1 LPTLVAVRD
10 ALAARRSVNG
20 RRGACIVTLLALIAS
35 VALPIE
41 ATPASAAAPL
51 TVGQLTLHRCPDVD
65 LTWCG
70 DIDRRLDAAI
80 PSLGTIN
87 IHFEWRPA
95 VNVSIGTIV
104 AVEGGPGYAS
114 TLSRDYYIDLFE
126 PLLRDHDLLI
136 VDNRGTGL
144 SGAIDCPGLQSET
157 GDYLKNVGKCGEQLG
172 DAAWAYGTAD
182 AADDM
187 GAIIQKL
194 GVAPV
199 DLYGDSYGTYF
210 GQVFSVRHPDLL
222 RSVVLDAAYP
232 VQPDDYLYVEAAPAT
247 NHAMAVSC
255 DRSPTCAAL
264 PTTPAERLQALLD
277 IVRVTPITG
286 TGHDAD
292 GAPYDIVIDAPE
304 LIDITRSAAYGYGAY
319 REFDPAVRAFL
330 DHGDAVPLL
339 RMSAELGAGGASDPT
354 EFSDGLYA
362 AVSCIDYPQPF
373 DFTKSRQVRRQ
384 ELEANLANDQA
395 TMPDVFAPFTIDEY
409 RRADWQELD
418 SCLRWPKPPAN
429 HHPTSAIE
437 PGTPYPDVPTLVF
450 SGELDSLT
458 SPAEGDQVAARY
470 PSVTHVLVANE
481 FHVSAT
487 ADRFG
492 CAEAIV
498 RHFVRTLSA
507 GDTSCAATKPDVHML
522 PTFAMSAAD
531 LVPATA
537 RAHDHSRHIDRQ
549 VAVAAA
555 FSATDA
561 MQRWTNGYS
570 GAGIG
575 LRGGTFTSTGD
586 PVVTLHLD
594 NLRWVDDV
602 RVTGTVR
609 WNRTTG
615 EVVARL
621 AVAGPATQH
630 GDMVIRWNELRPRP
644 TATIGGRIGGR
655 NIVASMPSP

>member
-1 LPTLVAVRD
+1 MVAGV
-10 ALAARRSVNG
+10 AA
-20 RRGACIVTLLALIAS
+20 
-35 VALPIE
+35 PIDVS
-41 ATPASAAAPL
+41 PVSAAARL
-51 TVGQLTLHRCPDVD
+51 VVGDLTLRPCPDLD
-65 LTWCG
+65 RTWCG
-70 DIDRRLDAAI
+70 HVDRQVDAAI
-80 PSLGTIN
+80 PSLGSIG

-95 VNVSIGTIV
+95 VATSVGTLV

-126 PLLRDHDLLI
+126 PLLVDHDLLI

-157 GDYLKNVGKCGEQLG
+157 GDYVKNVGKCGQQLG

-187 GAIIQKL
+187 AAIIQHL

-222 RSVVLDAAYP
+222 RSAVLDAAYP
-232 VQPDDYLYVEAAPAT
+232 VQADDYLYVEAAPAT

-264 PTTPAERLQALLD
+264 VTTPGERLQALLD
-277 IVRVTPITG
+277 IVRVAPITG

-292 GAPYDIVIDAPE
+292 GAAYDIVIDAPE
-304 LIDITRSAAYGYGAY
+304 LIDITRSAAYGYGVY

-330 DHGDAVPLL
+330 EHGDALPLL
-339 RMSAELGAGGASDPT
+339 RLSAELGAGAPSDPA

-362 AVSCIDYPQPF
+362 MVSCIDYPQPF
-373 DFTKSRQVRRQ
+373 DLTQSREVRRQ
-384 ELEANLANDQA
+384 QLEANLADDQA
-395 TMPDVFAPFTIDEY
+395 TMPDVFAPFTLLEY

-418 SCLRWPKPPAN
+418 ACLRWPKPPPHRQPA
-429 HHPTSAIE
+429 SAIP
-437 PGTPYPDVPTLVF
+437 PGTPYPDVPTLVL

-458 SPAEGDQVAARY
+458 SPAEGDQVAAHY
-470 PSVTHVLVANE
+470 PTVTHVLVANE

-498 RHFVRTLSA
+498 RQFVATLSA

-522 PTFAMSAAD
+522 PQFATSAID
-531 LVPATA
+531 LVPADA
-537 RAHDHSRHIDRQ
+537 RHGDHSRRIDRQ
-549 VAVAAA
+549 AAAAAA

-561 MQRWTNGYS
+561 MQRWNNGYS
-570 GAGIG
+570 GAGVG
-575 LRGGTFTSTGD
+575 LRGGTFTSHGD
-586 PVVTLHLD
+586 PMVTLHLD
-594 NLRWVDDV
+594 KYRWVDDV
-602 RVTGTVR
+602 RVTGNVR

-621 AVAGPATQH
+621 AVSGPATQH
-630 GDMVIRWNELRPRP
+630 GDVIIRWNELRPRP

-655 NIVASMPSP
+655 NLAASMPSP

>member
-1 LPTLVAVRD
+1 M
-10 ALAARRSVNG
+10 
-20 RRGACIVTLLALIAS
+20 LLAG
-35 VALPIE
+35 VAAPIDVS
-41 ATPASAAAPL
+41 PVSAAARL
-51 TVGQLTLHRCPDVD
+51 IVGDLTLHPCPDLD
-65 LTWCG
+65 GTWCG
-70 DIDRRLDAAI
+70 HVDRQVDAAI
-80 PSLGTIN
+80 PSLGTIG

-95 VNVSIGTIV
+95 VAASVGTLV

-114 TLSRDYYIDLFE
+114 TLSRDYYIDLFA
-126 PLLRDHDLLI
+126 PLLLDHNLLI
-136 VDNRGTGL
+136 VDNRGTGQ

-157 GDYLKNVGKCGEQLG
+157 GDYVKNVGKCGQQLG

-187 GAIIQKL
+187 AVIVQQL

-232 VQPDDYLYVEAAPAT
+232 VQADDYLYVEAAPAT

-264 PTTPAERLQALLD
+264 ATTPGERLQALLD
-277 IVRVTPITG
+277 IMRVTPITG

-292 GAPYDIVIDAPE
+292 GAAHDIVIDAPE
-304 LIDITRSAAYGYGAY
+304 LIDITRSAAYGYGVH

-330 DHGDAVPLL
+330 DHGDALPLL
-339 RMSAELGAGGASDPT
+339 RISAELGAGAPSDPT

-362 AVSCIDYPQPF
+362 MVSCIDYPQPF
-373 DFTKSRQVRRQ
+373 DFTQSRELRRQ
-384 ELEANLANDQA
+384 QLEANLADDQA
-395 TMPDVFAPFTIDEY
+395 TMPDVFAPFTLDEY

-418 SCLRWPKPPAN
+418 ACLRWPKPPPHRQPA
-429 HHPTSAIE
+429 SAIP
-437 PGTPYPDVPTLVF
+437 PGAPYPDVPTLVL

-470 PSVTHVLVANE
+470 PTVTHVLVANE

-487 ADRFG
+487 ADRYG

-498 RHFVRTLSA
+498 RQFVITLSA
-507 GDTSCAATKPDVHML
+507 GDTSCATTKPDVHML
-522 PTFAMSAAD
+522 PEFATSATD
-531 LVPATA
+531 LVPADA
-537 RAHDHSRHIDRQ
+537 RHGDHSRRIDRQ

-561 MQRWTNGYS
+561 MQRWNNGSS
-570 GAGIG
+570 GAGVG
-575 LRGGTFTSTGD
+575 LRGGTFTSDGD

-594 NLRWVDDV
+594 KFRWVDDV

-621 AVAGPATQH
+621 AVSGPATQH
-630 GDMVIRWNELRPRP
+630 GDVIIRWNELRPRP

-655 NIVASMPSP
+655 NLAASMPSP